1 MRVLPLP
8 ILALALLFLAP
19 RPAVRAADDEA
30 LLRQQIDAIVSEG
43 THGTDPGLAILV
55 KRGGNLYFEKGY
67 GVREFGKA
75 AKLDSVTNF
84 RLASDTKQFTA
95 MGIMLLVHDGKLGY
109 EDRLT
114 DVWPDFPDYG
124 KAITVRHLLTHTSGL
139 PDYEDLMEAV
149 EKQSGPRWSA
159 DHQIQDDEVLALLK
173 QQTAG
178 KFAPGTSWAYS
189 NSGYVVLGMI
199 IAKKSG
205 TSYAE
210 FMERRI
216 FTPVGMKHSV
226 VYLKGKNKI
235 SNRAFGHSPLQQA
248 PGARAQLFAVDDQ
261 SSTSA
266 TLGDGGI
273 YSNLED
279 LSKWDDALQNHTL
292 LSAAE
297 MVPALTPVRLVDG
310 SEPRWPKE
318 ENEDNLAPGQP
329 VSYGY
334 GWFLNPYQNHA
345 RMWHTGSTEG
355 FRNVIQRFTA
365 DGVTIMIL
373 CNRSDLNPNALSEKI
388 TDLILA
394 ETKK

>member
-1 MRVLPLP
+1 MRVARLS
-8 ILALALLFLAP
+8 ILAIAFLFLISH
-19 RPAVRAADDEA
+19 PALRAADDQGI
-30 LLRQQIDAIVSEG
+30 RQQIDTIVSRG

-55 KRGGNLYFEKGY
+55 KKGGSAYFEKGY

-75 AKLDSVTNF
+75 TKLDPVTNF

-95 MGIMLLVHDGKLGY
+95 MGIMLLVHDGKLRY

-114 DVWPDFPDYG
+114 DIWPDFPDYG
-124 KAITVRHLLTHTSGL
+124 KAITVRHLLTHSSGL
-139 PDYEDLMEAV
+139 PDYEELMEAL
-149 EKQSGPRWSA
+149 EKKSGQRWSA
-159 DHQIQDDEVLALLK
+159 NHQIQDDEVLVLLK

-210 FMERRI
+210 FVERRI
-216 FTPVGMKHSV
+216 FAPAGMKHSV

-235 SNRAFGHSPLQQA
+235 SNRAFGHSPLPQD
-248 PGARAQLFAVDDQ
+248 PGARAHLFAVDDQ

-297 MVPALTPVRLVDG
+297 MAPALTPVRLADG
-310 SEPRWPKE
+310 SEPHWPNE
-318 ENEDNLAPGQP
+318 ENEDNLAPGKP
-329 VSYGY
+329 VSYGF
-334 GWFLNPYQNHA
+334 GWFLNSYQDHA
-345 RMWHTGSTEG
+345 CMWHTGSTEG
-355 FRNVIQRFTA
+355 FHNVIQRFTA
-365 DGVTIMIL
+365 DGVTIVIL
-373 CNRSDLNPNALSEKI
+373 CNRNDVNPKA
-388 TDLILA
+388 LA
-394 ETKK
+394 EKVAELVLAEKQK